1 LTNRFVKRQTGNDP
15 TQVRFR
21 ELLARVANCEAT
33 ETDWQW
39 LQTRC
44 STSLTCEENQL
55 FDDCKHVVANN
66 DTRKIVNREK
76 LSKLSPV
83 IRIDDCDDDA
93 FNVEE
98 ETYDGDRYGVTNDS
112 QLFAVGSDVM
122 MTINLWTEAGLVN
135 GACGT
140 VVGILKPDDARKA
153 RILMVDF
160 PRYRGPVLDTRF
172 PTVVPVTQVSS
183 RQLKGIPLTLSW
195 AITIHKSQGMTLDR
209 VTVDLGDSEYSSG
222 LTFVAL
228 SRAKSFLGLRV
239 RPFDLRRY
247 TRITAGKYVLARRSE
262 YSRLRLL
269 AAATY

>member
-1 LTNRFVKRQTGNDP
+1 
-15 TQVRFR
+15 
-21 ELLARVANCEAT
+21 
-33 ETDWQW
+33 
-39 LQTRC
+39 
-44 STSLTCEENQL
+44 L
-55 FDDCKHVVANN
+55 FDNCKYVVANN
-66 DTRKIVNREK
+66 DTRNIVNREK
-76 LSKLSPV
+76 LAKLSPV

-98 ETYDGDRYGVTNDS
+98 EAYEGDRYGTNDS
-112 QLFAVGSDVM
+112 QLFAIGSDVM
-122 MTINLWTEAGLVN
+122 MIMNLWTEAGLVN

-140 VVGILKPDDARKA
+140 VVGILKPDDGRKA
-153 RILMVDF
+153 RVLMVDF
-160 PRYRGPVLDTRF
+160 PKYQGPVLDTRY

-228 SRAKSFLGLRV
+228 SRAKSFFGLRV

-262 YSRLRLL
+262 YCRLRLL
-269 AAATY
+269 AAATEY